1 VTRLKGQ
8 RGSVTIVTAGAIVI
22 TLVCTMGVADVGRVL
37 IERSKAEM
45 AADAAAL
52 AAAQD
57 LALAAGDPAADAAAF
72 ADRNGA
78 RLVSCSCAPGSF
90 DAFVTVTR
98 SFDGLLLVSGTLD
111 IHASARAVVDLP

>member
-1 VTRLKGQ
+1 VRDE

-22 TLVCTMGVADVGRVL
+22 MLVCTLGVADVGRVL
-37 IERSKAEM
+37 IERSRAEV

-57 LALAAGDPAADAAAF
+57 LALSEGDPATDAAVL

-78 RLVSCSCAPGSF
+78 ALVSCSCAVGSF
-90 DAFVTVTR
+90 DAVVTVQR
-98 SFDGLLLVSGTLD
+98 SFSGLLLLPGTHSLQ
-111 IHASARAVVDLP
+111 ANARAIVDLP

>member
-1 VTRLKGQ
+1 MRDE

-22 TLVCTMGVADVGRVL
+22 MLVCTLGVADVGRVL
-37 IERSKAEM
+37 IERSRAEM

-57 LALAAGDPAADAAAF
+57 LALSEGDPAIDAAVF

-78 RLVSCSCAPGSF
+78 GLVSCECAVGSF
-90 DAFVTVTR
+90 DAVVTVQR
-98 SFDGLLLVSGTLD
+98 SFSGLLLVPGTHSLQ
-111 IHASARAVVDLP
+111 ATARAVVEMP

>member
-1 VTRLKGQ
+1 VTRLRGQ
-8 RGSVTIVTAGAIVI
+8 QGSVTIVTAGAIVI

-37 IERSKAEM
+37 IERSRAEM

-78 RLVSCSCAPGSF
+78 QLVSCSCEPGSL
-90 DAFVTVTR
+90 DAVVTVTR
-98 SFDGLLLVSGTLD
+98 SFDGLLLVPGRLD
-111 IHASARAVVDLP
+111 IQAAARAVVDLS